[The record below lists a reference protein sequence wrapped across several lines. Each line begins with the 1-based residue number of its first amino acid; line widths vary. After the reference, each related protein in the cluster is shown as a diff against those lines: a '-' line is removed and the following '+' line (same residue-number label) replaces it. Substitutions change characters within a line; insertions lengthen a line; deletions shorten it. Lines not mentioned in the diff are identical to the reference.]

1 MAITIDT
8 RPSTLGNLMVVTGTY
23 AAGDASIDLS
33 AHLSSVFFAGC
44 NGSTDLAGYNLT
56 IDGGGATHAV
66 NAQAQLEIDGT
77 TLRFKT
83 LSGQDVAGSV
93 GTFFAIGR
101 R

>member
-8 RPSTLGNLMVVTGTY
+8 RVHVAGDMMVVTGTY

-44 NGSTDLAGYNLT
+44 NGSTDLAGYISAPDAATDTHTLT
-56 IDGGGATHAV
+56 
-66 NAQAQLEIDGT
+66 AQAQLEIDGT

-93 GTFFAIGR
+93 GTFFAIGQR
-101 R
+101 